1 MSIQHSPTAAAHGP
15 ATCTI
20 AQSSVYEERLVL
32 SPIPLV
38 PGTHDLSILSRLDT
52 AKDRQALHT
61 RHRVVLST
69 DDIERIHRLLSNYLK
84 EHKPSLRAQP
94 S

>member
-1 MSIQHSPTAAAHGP
+1 MSTLDQGPHVAA
-15 ATCTI
+15 CTL

-32 SPIPLV
+32 SPIALIPDA
-38 PGTHDLSILSRLDT
+38 HDLSILSRLDT

-69 DDIERIHRLLSNYLK
+69 DAIERIHRLLGDYLE
-84 EHKPSLRAQP
+84 EHKPSGGTQP